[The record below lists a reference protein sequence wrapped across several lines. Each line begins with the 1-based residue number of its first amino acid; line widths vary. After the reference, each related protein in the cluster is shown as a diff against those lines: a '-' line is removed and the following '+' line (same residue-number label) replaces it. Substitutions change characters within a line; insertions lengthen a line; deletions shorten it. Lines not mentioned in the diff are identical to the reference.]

1 MSDEISNVQRLARR
15 RFLRFLAASPIFVL
29 AEYASIGTL
38 FAQESSPRDLLYA
51 VDELEHLGPII
62 VSPSQALD
70 VFDFVPVARKKLPP
84 AHFGHV
90 AGGVDDD
97 GTMRI
102 NRAGFDKFA
111 LRPRHLVDVHQIDM
125 SISLFGTHWTSP
137 IFLSPIGGLGICD
150 PDGEVA
156 VAKAA
161 RAKDHMQILSTAATK
176 SVQDVAAARGGPI
189 WFQLYPKSDWDLT
202 AALVRRAEA
211 TGCPVLVLTVDS
223 AGGSNRETEKRFA
236 RLDTR
241 QCSTCHGGPGNYAI
255 VPGNYEGL
263 DLFKMTIATPA
274 SLEWDVVKRLKDLTK
289 MKLVIKGI
297 LTAEDTHLALANG
310 VDGIIVSNHGGR
322 HPPTGRS
329 TIETLPEVV
338 EASKGNAPVLIDSGF
353 RRGTDIYKA
362 LALGATAVG
371 IGRAYAFALAA
382 FGQPGVEAALAILR
396 HELHIAMAQNGTPS
410 IDRIKRTSIV
420 KV

>member
-1 MSDEISNVQRLARR
+1 MSNEISNAQRLARR
-15 RFLRFLAASPIFVL
+15 RFLRFLAASPIFAV
-29 AEYASIGTL
+29 AEYASIGKL
-38 FAQESSPRDLLYA
+38 FAQESTTRDLLYA

-62 VSPSQALD
+62 TGPSQALD
-70 VFDFVPVARKKLPP
+70 VFDFVPVARKKLPA
-84 AHFGHV
+84 AHFGHI

-97 GTMRI
+97 GTMRM

-111 LRPRHLVDVHQIDM
+111 LRPRHLVDVHQVDM
-125 SISLFGTHWTSP
+125 SISLFGAHWTSP
-137 IFLSPIGGLGICD
+137 VFLSPIGGLGICD
-150 PDGEVA
+150 PNGEVA

-161 RAKDHMQILSTAATK
+161 RAKDHLQILSTAATK
-176 SVQDVAAARGGPI
+176 SVQDVATARGGPI
-189 WFQLYPKSDWDLT
+189 WFQLYPKNEWDLT
-202 AALVRRAEA
+202 VALVRRAEA
-211 TGCPVLVLTVDS
+211 AGCPVLVLTVDS

-241 QCSTCHGGPGNYAI
+241 QCSSCHGGPGNYAI

-263 DLFKMTIATPA
+263 DLSRMTITTPA
-274 SLEWDVVKRLKDLTK
+274 NLEWDVVKRLRDLTK

-297 LTAEDTHLALANG
+297 LTAEDTHLALANA

-338 EASKGNAPVLIDSGF
+338 EASKRKIPVLIDSGF

-362 LALGATAVG
+362 LGLGATAVG

-396 HELHIAMAQNGTPS
+396 RELHIAMAQNGTPS
-410 IDRIKRTSIV
+410 VDRITRASIT
-420 KV
+420 KI